1 MIDNKKKPEISM
13 TAGLIALLPIMFI
26 AGLFVGYQLWA
37 TPNIETAQAAG
48 VAERYDIPI
57 FKDDAVMGSKDAPVV
72 IVEFSDYQC
81 PYCRQYHNE
90 TFGKILSEYG
100 DVVFYVYK
108 DLPLNRSIRK
118 PNRPPM
124 PPTAPPEQD
133 KFWAYHNLLFGNQA
147 GFGFDAYIT
156 YANSLELDMPTFVE
170 CLEEGRYL
178 DTVDQDIQVLVD
190 LNAPISTPTF
200 FVNGQYIAGAQPFS
214 EFARLIEA
222 ELEEL
227 GPISVEHG

>member
-1 MIDNKKKPEISM
+1 MIDNKKKQGIPM
-13 TAGLIALLPIMFI
+13 TAGLIALLPVMFI

-48 VAERYDIPI
+48 VAERYNIPI
-57 FKDDAVMGSKDAPVV
+57 FADDAVMGSKDAPIT

-100 DVVFYVYK
+100 DVVYYVFK
-108 DLPLNRSIRK
+108 DLPLESLHPEAK
-118 PNRPPM
+118 PAAN
-124 PPTAPPEQD
+124 AAHCAAEQD
-133 KFWAYHNLLFGNQA
+133 QFWAYHNLLFGNQA

-156 YANSLELDMPTFVE
+156 YANSLDLDMPAFVD

-178 DTVDQDIQVLVD
+178 DTIDLDVQILVD
-190 LNAPISTPTF
+190 LNAPLSTPTF
-200 FVNGQYIAGAQPFS
+200 FVNGQYLAGAQPFS
-214 EFARLIEA
+214 EFARLIDA
-222 ELEEL
+222 ELEN
-227 GPISVEHG
+227 